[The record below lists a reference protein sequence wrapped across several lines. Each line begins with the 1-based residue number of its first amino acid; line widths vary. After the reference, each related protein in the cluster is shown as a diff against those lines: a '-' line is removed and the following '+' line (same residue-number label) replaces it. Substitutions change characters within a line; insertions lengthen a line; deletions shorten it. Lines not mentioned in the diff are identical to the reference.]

1 VFICFFYVF
10 IFVEMEEAQYDIPW
24 ELKARA
30 ICALRA
36 RPHSAT
42 NDPSTSCA
50 TAGLV
55 KVSPSMAG
63 QVCYFYF
70 SVYPKFSY

>member
-1 VFICFFYVF
+1 
-10 IFVEMEEAQYDIPW
+10 MEEAQYDIPW

-30 ICALRA
+30 LCALRA

-42 NDPSTSCA
+42 NDPSTSSP
-50 TAGLV
+50 TSGLV

-63 QVCYFYF
+63 QVIYLCL
-70 SVYPKFSY
+70 